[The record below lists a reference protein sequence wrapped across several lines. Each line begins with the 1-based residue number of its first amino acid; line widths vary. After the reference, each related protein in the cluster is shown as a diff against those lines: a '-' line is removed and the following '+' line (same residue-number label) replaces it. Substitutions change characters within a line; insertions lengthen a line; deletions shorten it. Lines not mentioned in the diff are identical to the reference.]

1 MKEEIKNKILK
12 VYETPVIR
20 TKRVVI
26 AFARQT
32 LKDVKEIEEMKNQ
45 DLIDEWTSLVWINDI
60 YGQVSLNE
68 LQRIDLIEAEM
79 DIRTGIN
86 KDELKAWYD
95 ENKEK
100 IEIIEALKEI
110 EEYEKEQEKEKKCLK
125 S

>member
-1 MKEEIKNKILK
+1 
-12 VYETPVIR
+12 
-20 TKRVVI
+20 
-26 AFARQT
+26 
-32 LKDVKEIEEMKNQ
+32 MKNQ
-45 DLIDEWTSLVWINDI
+45 DLIDEWKSLVWINDI